1 MSIANMMTMHL
12 NLNINNI
19 KHSSLV
25 FLFVVFSFTPGC
37 STPKIQPPSGISQ
50 TPILESNQFISDDG
64 YRLPLTRYWP
74 HLPEYADPKGIV
86 IALHGFNDYSKAFEG
101 MCQYFVSRDMACV
114 SYDQRGF
121 GDTEMTG
128 IWPQAGRLQK
138 DLHIII
144 ELLHEQNP
152 ELPIFLAGESMGGAV
167 ILTAISD
174 SSAILDKGIQG
185 AILYAPA
192 VWARSTQPWYQ
203 KFVLWVLVHTFPSW
217 TPTGMSLDIQATD
230 NIEALKAMGQDDKI
244 IKATRIDTIY
254 GLIDLM
260 DAALLASKDVSIN
273 TLVLYGE
280 KDEIIPKKPTCEM
293 LQHMRSVDKNV
304 RFKHYPD
311 GYHMLT
317 RDLQANRVFED
328 SLVWMSAF
336 QLESQR
342 ENLLEI
348 DQFQSEK
355 LSKENPIGYCDEL

>member
-1 MSIANMMTMHL
+1 MTMQ
-12 NLNINNI
+12 LNINNI
-19 KHSSLV
+19 KHSGLVLV
-25 FLFVVFSFTPGC
+25 FTGISFLFGC
-37 STPKIQPPSGISQ
+37 SAPKTQLPSGISQ
-50 TPILESNQFISDDG
+50 TPKLERNQFISDDG
-64 YRLPLTRYWP
+64 YRLPITRYWP
-74 HLPEYADPKGIV
+74 HSPEYAAPKGIV

-114 SYDQRGF
+114 AYDQRGF
-121 GDTEMTG
+121 GDTEMVG
-128 IWPQAGRLQK
+128 IWPQVGRLQK
-138 DLHIII
+138 DLHAII
-144 ELLHEQNP
+144 ELLHQQNP
-152 ELPIFLAGESMGGAV
+152 ELPIFLVGESMGGAV

-174 SSAILDKGIQG
+174 SSLILDKGVQG

-203 KFVLWVLVHTFPSW
+203 KFVLWVLVHTFPDW
-217 TPTGMSLDIQATD
+217 TPTGMNLDIQATD
-230 NIEALKAMGQDDKI
+230 NIAALRAMGQDDKI

-280 KDEIIPKKPTCEM
+280 KDEIIPKAPTCEM
-293 LQHMRSVDKNV
+293 LQQMRSIDQNV

-317 RDLQANRVFED
+317 RDLQANRVFAD
-328 SLVWMSAF
+328 SLMWMSDF
-336 QLESQR
+336 QLENQR
-342 ENLLEI
+342 EKMLGI

-355 LSKENPIGYCDEL
+355 LSKENTIRYCEEW